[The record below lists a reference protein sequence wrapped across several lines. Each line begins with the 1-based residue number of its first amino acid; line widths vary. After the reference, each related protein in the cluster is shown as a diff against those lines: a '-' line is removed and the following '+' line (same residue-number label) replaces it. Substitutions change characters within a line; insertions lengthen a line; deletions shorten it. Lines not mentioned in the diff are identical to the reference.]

1 MKIKNHYILL
11 CVIWVITSILNA
23 ISCVV
28 NFVDGKLAVGFIF
41 LILSVSFSFVSGSL
55 LNKAVVVYWHNKEVE
70 WLHEIAE
77 ELKEEAIQQIKPF
90 EEFEN
95 D

>member
-11 CVIWVITSILNA
+11 CVIWVIASISNA
-23 ISCVV
+23 VSCVV

-41 LILSVSFSFVSGSL
+41 LILSVSFSFVSGIL
-55 LNKAVVVYWHNKEVE
+55 LNKAVVVYWHNKEVK